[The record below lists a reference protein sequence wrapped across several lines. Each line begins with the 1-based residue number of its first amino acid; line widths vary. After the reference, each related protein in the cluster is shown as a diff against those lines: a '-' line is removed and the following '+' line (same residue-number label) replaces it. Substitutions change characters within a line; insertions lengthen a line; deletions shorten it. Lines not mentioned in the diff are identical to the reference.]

1 MTPPAAPLAGFLY
14 NTSCEETMSDN
25 RAVDAISTRFRS
37 AFGEVY
43 GERLERVVLDG
54 SRASAVPKEEAIWK
68 TRFGWA

>member
-1 MTPPAAPLAGFLY
+1 
-14 NTSCEETMSDN
+14 MSDN